1 MCTFAAEL
9 QEIMKLYS
17 DEELAEILDQ
27 PIFHQISE
35 AADRLGVEC
44 YVVGGY
50 VRDIFLERPS
60 NDIDVVVV
68 GSGIAVAKELKRM
81 LGRRAHLSVFKN
93 FGTAQVKFKEER
105 GGSKE
110 ERGKRREEREYPA
123 GAKEEIEVE
132 FVGARKESYSHD
144 SRKPIVEDGTLED
157 DQNRRD
163 FTINAMAICLNS
175 DRFGELVDPFNGLAD
190 LEDGIIATPLEPGIT
205 FSDDPLRMMR
215 CIRFATQLNFQ
226 IEDETFEALERMAD
240 RIKIVSGERIEV
252 ELNKIIMSPHPSKGF
267 VDLQRSGLLN
277 IILPELS
284 ALDIVEQKN
293 GRAHKNN
300 FYHTLEVLENV
311 VKTQQTQQTLQTL
324 QTLPRPLPVR
334 EGSDYLDGGGA
345 QENVYTPLPVGDKS
359 AEEVSTPLPHREGP
373 GVGLFLRW
381 AALLHD
387 IGKTRSKR
395 WEPAV
400 GWTFHNHNYIGA
412 KMVPDIFRRLK
423 LPMGAE
429 MRYVQKL
436 VDLHMRP
443 QAIADNEV
451 TDSAVRRLL
460 NDAGDDIDDLM
471 TLCEADITSKNEVKK
486 KMFLENFRIVREK
499 LTDLKEKDYKR
510 LLQPVID
517 GNEIMALFNLKPS
530 REVGTLKQTLK
541 DAVLDNKVENER
553 EPLMQLLIEKARE
566 MGLNCRKEKLVTP
579 LTPDT

>member
-1 MCTFAAEL
+1 
-9 QEIMKLYS
+9 MKLYS

-27 PIFHQISE
+27 NIFHQISE
-35 AADRLGVEC
+35 AADRLGLEC

-68 GSGIAVAKELKRM
+68 GSGISVAQELKHM
-81 LGRRAHLSVFKN
+81 LGRKAHLSVFKN
-93 FGTAQVKFKEER
+93 FGTAQVKFHDT
-105 GGSKE
+105 
-110 ERGKRREEREYPA
+110 
-123 GAKEEIEVE
+123 EVE

-144 SRKPIVEDGTLED
+144 SRKPIVENGTLED

-163 FTINAMAICLNS
+163 FTINAMAICLNKS
-175 DRFGELVDPFNGLAD
+175 RFGELVDPFNGLAD

-277 IILPELS
+277 IILPELA

-311 VKTQQTQQTLQTL
+311 VAH
-324 QTLPRPLPVR
+324 
-334 EGSDYLDGGGA
+334 DGG
-345 QENVYTPLPVGDKS
+345 LW
-359 AEEVSTPLPHREGP
+359 
-373 GVGLFLRW
+373 LRW
-381 AALLHD
+381 GALLHD
-387 IGKTRSKR
+387 IGKIKSKR
-395 WEPAV
+395 WEPSV
-400 GWTFHNHNYIGA
+400 GWTFHNHNFIGA
-412 KMVPDIFRRLK
+412 KMVPEIFRRLK
-423 LPMGAE
+423 LPMGGE
-429 MRYVQKL
+429 MKYVQKL

-443 QAIADNEV
+443 QVIADSEV

-471 TLCEADITSKNEVKK
+471 TLCEADITSKNEGKK
-486 KMFLENFRIVREK
+486 KMFLENFRMVREK
-499 LTDLKEKDYKR
+499 LADLQVKDYKR

-517 GNEIMALFNLKPS
+517 GNEIMEMFHLQPS
-530 REVGTLKQTLK
+530 REVGTLKQYLK

-553 EPLMQLLIEKARE
+553 EPLMKLLMEKAQS
-566 MGLNCRKEKLVTP
+566 MGLKIS
-579 LTPDT
+579 